1 MGELQ
6 ILKTNKKSD
15 NRVNKVASI
24 IQNDIYLLKYIR
36 NQKKFYFKII

>member
-6 ILKTNKKSD
+6 ILTTNQKSD
-15 NRVNKVASI
+15 SRVNKVASI